1 MLLPQDLAYSTTKN
15 VVNHLTTTHGPD
27 QQAAMDRANF
37 ITTTL
42 GGGLSII
49 GVMFIVVSYF
59 KLVKYRAGGTTAQTI
74 LLYISL
80 ADFLAAASNIS
91 SLWFAALH
99 VGHACKAGAF
109 LIIFASTA
117 SFFWTSCLAI
127 HLYLILMN
135 KGDLISET
143 AKMLLFHAVSWGLPL
158 LFSAVAL
165 GCDALGQAPFLSKT
179 ETYIKLTTGGWCWI
193 RKSEDKRKTI
203 AWTMMTSKIWE
214 LVSYLLITILCLLM
228 LRQIRLKVTT
238 TDSIGEESLAEARQ
252 AEWRMMYIPVAFI
265 VLRIWGT
272 VRYFAYISDLSVR
285 RDVLKNVTLYAL
297 QGLGDSGQG
306 FANSIFFCI
315 SNKRVCEY
323 WRFTLTNFLPA
334 FLCYNADTESSEC
347 SPLLHSL
354 HMDKQM
360 KKKKALTL

>member
-1 MLLPQDLAYSTTKN
+1 MLLPEDLAYSTTKN
-15 VVNHLTTTHGPD
+15 VVNHSTTTGRD
-27 QQAAMDRANF
+27 QHAAMDRANF
-37 ITTTL
+37 ITTTI

-49 GVMFIVVSYF
+49 GVIFIVVSYF

-80 ADFLAAASNIS
+80 ADFLAAGSNIS
-91 SLWFAALH
+91 SLWSAALH

-117 SFFWTSCLAI
+117 SFFWTTCLAI
-127 HLYLILMN
+127 HLYLILIS

-165 GCDALGQAPFLSKT
+165 GCDALGQVPSFSKT

-193 RKSEDKRKTI
+193 KKFEDKKKTI

-214 LVSYLLITILCLLM
+214 LVSYLLITVLCLLI
-228 LRQIRLKVTT
+228 LKQIRLRVKA
-238 TDSIGEESLAEARQ
+238 TDSIDEETLAEARQ
-252 AEWRMMYIPVAFI
+252 VEWRMMYIPVAFI
-265 VLRIWGT
+265 MLRIWGT
-272 VRYFAYISDLSVR
+272 VRYCAYISDLSVR
-285 RDVLKNVTLYAL
+285 KDILQNVTLYAL

-323 WRFTLTNFLPA
+323 WMFTLTNFLPD
-334 FLCYNADTESSEC
+334 FLCYNEDTETSER

-354 HMDKQM
+354 NMDKQM
-360 KKKKALTL
+360 KQKKALTL